1 MGLSAIMIAN
11 AVGAQVIAIDINDDT
26 LKLAKEL
33 GATAVLNSKNSQDV
47 VGDIREMTKGGVHI
61 SIDALG
67 HQETCFN
74 SISNLRK
81 RGKHIQV
88 GLMTGAHKHP
98 QIPMDKVI
106 ADELE
111 ILGSHGMQAHK
122 YPEILDMIKAGKL
135 SPEKILE
142 KRVSLEESIKLL
154 PEMDNFKSSG
164 VTVINSF
171 S

>member
-1 MGLSAIMIAN
+1 
-11 AVGAQVIAIDINDDT
+11 
-26 LKLAKEL
+26 
-33 GATAVLNSKNSQDV
+33 
-47 VGDIREMTKGGVHI
+47 
-61 SIDALG
+61 
-67 HQETCFN
+67 
-74 SISNLRK
+74 
-81 RGKHIQV
+81 
-88 GLMTGAHKHP
+88 
-98 QIPMDKVI
+98 
-106 ADELE
+106 
-111 ILGSHGMQAHK
+111 MQAHK